1 MNAVLIIK
9 LIASITLCSESLYG
23 VFNRKK
29 ADKSTVILC
38 IEIILFI
45 WYATE
50 FIFINHRILALII
63 SILLLLNIGCKV
75 LNRVE
80 EYINRN
86 KQNDIDMGKEIIV
99 ITNLDGVSVAVII
112 EDTENEEIDE
122 LPPESKIIDCDY
134 EVLETDD

>member
-1 MNAVLIIK
+1 M
-9 LIASITLCSESLYG
+9 
-23 VFNRKK
+23 
-29 ADKSTVILC
+29 
-38 IEIILFI
+38 
-45 WYATE
+45 
-50 FIFINHRILALII
+50 
-63 SILLLLNIGCKV
+63 
-75 LNRVE
+75 NRVE